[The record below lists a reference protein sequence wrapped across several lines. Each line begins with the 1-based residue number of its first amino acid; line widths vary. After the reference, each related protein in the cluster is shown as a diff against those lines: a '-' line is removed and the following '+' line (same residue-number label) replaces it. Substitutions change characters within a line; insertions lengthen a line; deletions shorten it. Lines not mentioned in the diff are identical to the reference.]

1 MKIEEQVRGI
11 VEEAINNENF
21 RLDSVVYEKEGN
33 SYFFC
38 FFFDKDGIVDVNDT
52 VKIFHIVSKLLD
64 KEDPIK
70 DAYIL
75 DVSSKE
81 KGRE

>member
-1 MKIEEQVRGI
+1 MKIEEQVRDI

-33 SYFFC
+33 SYFLRLVI
-38 FFFDKDGIVDVNDT
+38 DKDGIVDVNDT